1 MSILHLVR
9 RSAFETQDLAQCL
22 LNITVEDKVILMDD
36 GCYNLHHPLIEQVKA
51 LCSVDIIGIHAQAR
65 AVSLMA
71 VEKNSTLG
79 IISIDELTELM
90 INFDATC
97 TWQ

>member
-36 GCYNLHHPLIEQVKA
+36 GCYNLHHPLIEQVEA
-51 LCSVDIIGIHAQAR
+51 VCSIDIIKIHAQAR
-65 AVSLMA
+65 AVSLIT

-79 IISIDELTELM
+79 IISIDDLTQLM
-90 INFDATC
+90 TNFDAIC